1 MKTVDKM
8 NSYLSVLKRTLFSI
22 SEPSAPPTTENAKA
36 LKENWIYIHSEEN
49 STTDEVI
56 NLNETFESGAS
67 QNIVQDPSHEM
78 AEEIKRNRELWL
90 KKRSSA
96 SQKWTGSSTS
106 NIKRTKLKPR
116 TRKRSPTQELPANP
130 EDSSS
135 QSDTNSVTEEKASDK
150 SKTSSAAFTVSPK
163 LRSAK
168 RSKMQTKH
176 NQKRVVRTLQQPAA
190 KGMC

>member
-1 MKTVDKM
+1 MT
-8 NSYLSVLKRTLFSI
+8 SYLNVLKRTLFSI
-22 SEPSAPPTTENAKA
+22 SEPSIPNPPTTENVKA

-56 NLNETFESGAS
+56 NLNETFDSTNNA
-67 QNIVQDPSHEM
+67 QHTLNDHNEM

-90 KKRSSA
+90 KKRISA
-96 SQKWTGSSTS
+96 SQKWTGSLTS

-116 TRKRSPTQELPANP
+116 TRKRPTLNVEPIT
-130 EDSSS
+130 SS
-135 QSDTNSVTEEKASDK
+135 QEDTSSETASINNEEKAADK
-150 SKTSSAAFTVSPK
+150 GKNNGSFSVSPK

-168 RSKMQTKH
+168 RSKLQSKH
-176 NQKRVVRTLQQPAA
+176 QKRVRNFATLQQPAA